1 MKEEEEEEE
10 EEAIKVKAPKRK
22 EKVCVCAAKEVGEI
36 EIGHLLPVVQ
46 ERLLFCFP

>member
-1 MKEEEEEEE
+1 MKEEEE
-10 EEAIKVKAPKRK
+10 EEAIKAPKRK
-22 EKVCVCAAKEVGEI
+22 EKMCVCAAKEVGEI